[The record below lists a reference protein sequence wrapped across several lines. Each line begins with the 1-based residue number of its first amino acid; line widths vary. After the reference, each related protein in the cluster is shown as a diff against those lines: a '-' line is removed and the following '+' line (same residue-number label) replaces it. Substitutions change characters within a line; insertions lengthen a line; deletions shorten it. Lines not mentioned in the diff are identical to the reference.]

1 MKLHHWHYL
10 FSCDSFVYYATLAS
24 LLSVK
29 WFFSLPGLLWLAA
42 EWTSDLPLGD
52 QTAGISRSYWS
63 VTVLMY
69 SAELELA
76 HVAQTGWSAL
86 SLLRFSCYNF
96 KPTILSTLLGY
107 FAPLIF
113 CCIFYFNLIVKEI
126 WHLPSFSSCQPLS
139 PKYHFLPDKT
149 LDLLVLT
156 RGIFR
161 SGDVLGIFWVISWA
175 KHAESSVV
183 EMNYSPS
190 FIITKDLKGEWESL
204 LFL

>member
-1 MKLHHWHYL
+1 MIGRWVNLRSAIGRPDCWNITFLLVGHSTHVLRWVGARTRRSDRL
-10 FSCDSFVYYATLAS
+10 ECSVLA
-24 LLSVK
+24 
-29 WFFSLPGLLWLAA
+29 W
-42 EWTSDLPLGD
+42 
-52 QTAGISRSYWS
+52 
-63 VTVLMY
+63 
-69 SAELELA
+69 
-76 HVAQTGWSAL
+76 
-86 SLLRFSCYNF
+86 
-96 KPTILSTLLGY
+96 ILLLGLQIIHS
-107 FAPLIF
+107 FDIIGLF
-113 CCIFYFNLIVKEI
+113 CPINFLLYLSFNLIVKEI